1 MRYATPARRFARATF
16 STGVTG
22 AALVAFGVGQVW
34 AQTVPAELEEVVVTA
49 QKREQAIKDV
59 PISITAIGSQQLEAL
74 RATSVV
80 DYITEI
86 PNATFISFGAFGS
99 AVSLRGINGFSGGIF
114 APIAILIDDA
124 GFGAANITGMLNAQF
139 MDLERVEVMRGPQ
152 GVLSGR
158 NALGGAINL
167 VTAKPDF
174 DELQFKGTLDYG
186 RYQTTYVQGVLNAP
200 LAETVAVRLV
210 AYKEDSDGSV
220 KNLGPSGGTSSTDNA
235 GGRVAVRW
243 KPTDA
248 LTIDAS
254 YAYDDQDYGLGEM
267 LRADI
272 FASPEARQ
280 TMLDELAEWG
290 GDFNDTTFFEDGGI
304 NGGTVRLDVDEKTT
318 YETAIA
324 ALSVSYEVAD
334 HTIELKYSNYDYENS
349 IVFDWDKTEFSWLR
363 GVWGSETESDSAE
376 IKVSSQYDGPLN
388 WVAGVGYLDEET
400 GYPSS
405 DDIGTWVDDETL
417 PPLAGAYRQQN
428 VNDYRIFLESV
439 GFFANLFYD
448 VGERWHLSIG
458 GRYSV
463 EKTQIGSYYIEDPED
478 PRFFPGAPLQ
488 SEDMSTEAKI
498 SEFSPRVAINYDLT
512 DGLTTYFQYATGY
525 RAGYGNNAE
534 AALYGLPM
542 DVQPEKVS
550 NYELGLKGQL
560 LDNRLSF
567 ALSLF
572 YMQYEDLQVTLTIGN
587 PGSNP
592 LDPPVSYDSNAG
604 ESVSQ
609 GVEFEGAFRVTDGL
623 TLSGGFAYTDAELD
637 EFTVYDVAPDP
648 DLEGAVIVVPTTFR
662 NTPVLGIRPWTASL
676 RATYERQLT
685 DGMRGTARVSYQ
697 YQDDVYTEGLIES
710 ESQVYKVPKYE
721 TVDLDLGI
729 GALDDRWTLTAYA
742 ENILDEDYFLSTQF
756 EADTSR
762 RGGFVSFLPRT
773 YGLRVTFTF

>member
-1 MRYATPARRFARATF
+1 MNNAKSARRLARATF
-16 STGVTG
+16 SAGITG
-22 AALVAFGVGQVW
+22 AALALVSGQVA
-34 AQTVPAELEEVVVTA
+34 AQAVPPELEEIVVTA
-49 QKREQAIKDV
+49 QKREQAITDV

-139 MDLERVEVMRGPQ
+139 MDLERVEVLRGPQ

-167 VTAKPDF
+167 VTAKPNL

-200 LAETVAVRLV
+200 LAETLAVRLV

-243 KPTDA
+243 QPTDA

-254 YAYDDQDYGLGEM
+254 YAYDDQEYGLGEM

-272 FASPEARQ
+272 FTSPDARQ
-280 TMLDELAEWG
+280 AMIDELAEWG
-290 GDFNDTTFFEDGGI
+290 GDFHDTAFFDNGGI
-304 NGGTVRLDVDEKTT
+304 NGGTVRLDVDERTT

-324 ALSVSYEVAD
+324 SLSVRYEVAD
-334 HTIELKYSNYDYENS
+334 HAIDLKYSNYDYENS

-363 GVWGSETESDSAE
+363 GVWGSETQSDSAE
-376 IKVSSQYDGPLN
+376 VKISSQYDGPLN

-405 DDIGTWVDDETL
+405 DDIGTWVDEGTL
-417 PPLAGAYRQQN
+417 PPLAGAYRRQN
-428 VNDYRIFLESV
+428 VNDYRVFLESI

-448 VGERWHLSIG
+448 IGERWHLSIG

-478 PRFFPGAPLQ
+478 PRFYPGAPLQ
-488 SEDMSTEAKI
+488 PEDMSSEAEI
-498 SEFSPRVAINYDLT
+498 SELSPRVALNYDLT
-512 DGLTTYFQYATGY
+512 DDLTTYFQYATGY

-542 DVQPEKVS
+542 DVKPEQVT

-567 ALSLF
+567 ALALF

-592 LDPPVSYDSNAG
+592 LDPPLSYDSNAG
-604 ESVSQ
+604 KSVSQ

-662 NTPVLGIRPWTASL
+662 NTPVLGIRPLTAKL
-676 RATYERQLT
+676 GATYERQLT
-685 DGMRGTARVSYQ
+685 DGMRGTARLSYQ
-697 YQDDVYTEGLIES
+697 YQDDVYTEGFIEA

-721 TVDLDLGI
+721 TVDLALGI

-773 YGLRVTFTF
+773 YGLRFTVAY

>member
-1 MRYATPARRFARATF
+1 MRNGLPARCFTRAMFTA
-16 STGVTG
+16 GITG
-22 AALVAFGVGQVW
+22 ATLVTFATGPAL
-34 AQTVPAELEEVVVTA
+34 AQSLPAELEEVVVTA
-49 QKREQAIKDV
+49 QKREQAITDV
-59 PISITAIGSQQLEAL
+59 PISITAIGAQQLEVL

-114 APIAILIDDA
+114 SPVAILIDDA
-124 GFGAANITGMLNAQF
+124 GFGAANLDGMLNAQF
-139 MDLERVEVMRGPQ
+139 MDLERVEVLRGPQ

-167 VTAKPDF
+167 VTAKPDP
-174 DELQFKGTLDYG
+174 DKLEFKGTLDYG

-200 LAETVAVRLV
+200 LADNVAVRLV

-220 KNLGPSGGTSSTDNA
+220 KNLGPSGGSSSTDNV

-243 KPTDA
+243 QPTDA

-254 YAYDDQDYGLGEM
+254 YAYDDQQYGLGEM
-267 LRADI
+267 LRANI

-280 TMLDELAEWG
+280 AMMDELEAWG
-290 GDFNDTTFFEDGGI
+290 GDFYDTTFFENGGV
-304 NGGTVRLDVDEKTT
+304 NGGTVRIDVDEQTT

-324 ALSVSYEVAD
+324 ALSVRYEVAD
-334 HTIELKYSNYDYENS
+334 HAIELKYSNYDYENS

-363 GVWGSETESDSAE
+363 GVWGSETKSDSAE
-376 IKVSSQYDGPLN
+376 LKVSSQYDGPFN
-388 WVAGVGYLDEET
+388 WVAGVGYLDEES

-405 DDIGTWVDDETL
+405 DDIGTWVNEGEGAM
-417 PPLAGAYRQQN
+417 PPLAGPYQRMS
-428 VNDYRIFLESV
+428 VDDSRVFLESL
-439 GFFANLFYD
+439 GFFANVFYD
-448 VGERWHLSIG
+448 IGERWHLSIG
-458 GRYSV
+458 GRYSI
-463 EKTQIGSYYIEDPED
+463 EKTQVGSYYIDDPED
-478 PRFFPGAPLQ
+478 PRFYPGAPLLP
-488 SEDMSTEAKI
+488 EDMSAEAEI
-498 SEFSPRVAINYDLT
+498 SEFSPRVAVNYDLT
-512 DGLTTYFQYATGY
+512 DDLTTYFQYATGY
-525 RAGYGNNAE
+525 RAGYGNSAE
-534 AALYGLPM
+534 AALYGLPT
-542 DVQPEKVS
+542 DVQPEKVT

-567 ALSLF
+567 AVALF

-637 EFTVYDVAPDP
+637 EFTVYNVLENPD
-648 DLEGAVIVVPTTFR
+648 GSFTVVPTSYR
-662 NTPVLGIRPWTASL
+662 NTPVLGIRPWTATFAAS
-676 RATYERQLT
+676 YERQLT
-685 DGMRGTARVSYQ
+685 AGLRGMARASYQ
-697 YQDDVYTEGLIES
+697 YQDDVYTEGLLES

-721 TVDLDLGI
+721 TVDLSVGLGDL
-729 GALDDRWTLTAYA
+729 DERWTLTAYA

-773 YGLRVTFTF
+773 YGVRFTVTF